1 MLFSLFIAGD
11 KLRFAKKLNVRCITL
26 LEIETVISFPER
38 SLQQQQWTLKAFNK
52 FEGKSV
58 LPVERQF
65 LFLSQQGW

>member
-38 SLQQQQWTLKAFNK
+38 SLQQQQ
-52 FEGKSV
+52 
-58 LPVERQF
+58 
-65 LFLSQQGW
+65 